1 MCLLLHVRVCSM
13 YCVCRK
19 VTKARYYDTVS
30 TYNIIIYIWQRINSN
45 CVPLYEIFLLTTLV
59 CVQYVLCMCAVC
71 TVHVYSMY
79 CVCVQ
84 YVLCVCSTYCVCVQ
98 YVRCMCAVR
107 TVHVCSMY
115 CACVQYV
122 LCTYTVCTVYV
133 YSMYCVCVQY
143 VLCMCA
149 VRTVYVCSTHCV
161 CVQYV
166 LCMCAVRTVYVCSTY
181 CVCVVYVWIFL
192 SCLYVLSNDV
202 MDSTLTTSSGGIDD
216 VVFTLIETSREQEIP
231 VVFALTRQHMGR
243 IMKKKVPISAVGIFS
258 YDGAEV
264 GIFIALVHT
273 LWVVAG
279 VTRAIISSLPLQR
292 YYKPLLELVEEA
304 RQKYQILLSGQQIED
319 TPDQSAEQQQ
329 QQQQKS
335 RDSPQESISYQMCT
349 DLLQSMRVH
358 GEEEGNHD
366 DSDEVGTPPDYEEDS
381 PPLCDTPTDQA
392 PNKTQSKSN
401 FVFNVNAP
409 IFRPNFTYS
418 SPKN

>member
-1 MCLLLHVRVCSM
+1 MQYVLCVCSM
-13 YCVCRK
+13 YCACVQYVLCMCAVRTVCVQYVLCMCAVCK
-19 VTKARYYDTVS
+19 VHVCS
-30 TYNIIIYIWQRINSN
+30 TYCA
-45 CVPLYEIFLLTTLV
+45 CVQYVLCVCSMYCV

-71 TVHVYSMY
+71 TVHV
-79 CVCVQ
+79 CG
-84 YVLCVCSTYCVCVQ
+84 
-98 YVRCMCAVR
+98 
-107 TVHVCSMY
+107 MY

-122 LCTYTVCTVYV
+122 LC
-133 YSMYCVCVQY
+133 
-143 VLCMCA
+143 MCA
-149 VRTVYVCSTHCV
+149 VCT
-161 CVQYV
+161 
-166 LCMCAVRTVYVCSTY
+166 
-181 CVCVVYVWIFL
+181 VYVWIFL

-202 MDSTLTTSSGGIDD
+202 MDSTLTPSSGGIDD

-273 LWVVAG
+273 FWVVAG